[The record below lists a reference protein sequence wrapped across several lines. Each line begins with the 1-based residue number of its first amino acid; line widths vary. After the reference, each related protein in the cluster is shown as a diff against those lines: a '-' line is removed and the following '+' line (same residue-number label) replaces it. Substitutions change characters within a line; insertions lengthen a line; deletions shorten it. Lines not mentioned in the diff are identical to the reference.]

1 MNVQE
6 LFQTFLAS
14 SQGQEA
20 MAALQAQGISA
31 ADAESHLGHATA
43 AAHDHVHDHAHSGG
57 LLGEHPGRSF
67 FAAFAAGLLK
77 GDGVMGALA
86 DGMEGV
92 VVGRV
97 AEYLAE
103 RGGVDPGTASTI
115 AAAATPYIMGFLKSH
130 LSS

>member
-14 SQGQEA
+14 SQGREA

-31 ADAESHLGHATA
+31 ADAESHLGHATE

-67 FAAFAAGLLK
+67 FAAFAAGLIK

-103 RGGVDPGTASTI
+103 KGGVDPNAASTI
-115 AAAATPYIMGFLKSH
+115 AAAATPYIMSFLKAH